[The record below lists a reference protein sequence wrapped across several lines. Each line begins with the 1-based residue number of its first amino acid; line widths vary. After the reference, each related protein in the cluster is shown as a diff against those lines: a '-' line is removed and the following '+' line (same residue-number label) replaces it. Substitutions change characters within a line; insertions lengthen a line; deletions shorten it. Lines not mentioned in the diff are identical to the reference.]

1 MQEVKI
7 RTSANT
13 NLWPEL
19 WRTEWHSTSM
29 KMAETAFGP
38 IVFGP
43 FEYSAQTDKI
53 HYSAQFFS
61 AQSDS
66 ALSNSA
72 QRSTTARYKFSIF
85 FLIQVDG
92 QVTTQISVSNIVQHR
107 WPENASFQC
116 LCHLD
121 IKTTAIWISIF
132 P

>member
-7 RTSANT
+7 RTSANH

-19 WRTEWHSTSM
+19 WGTEWHSTSM
-29 KMAETAFGP
+29 KMAETSSSGPKRARASGGPLELVSAIFGP

-53 HYSAQFFS
+53 HHS

-72 QRSTTARYKFSIF
+72 QRSTTIN
-85 FLIQVDG
+85 VD
-92 QVTTQISVSNIVQHR
+92 QSNDILLSISVLSRATN
-107 WPENASFQC
+107 FQ
-116 LCHLD
+116 LL
-121 IKTTAIWISIF
+121 TF
-132 P
+132 